1 MGRIRDFFNRIMRR
15 REKKLLETT
24 TQAEI
29 KKFIDDM
36 HLSSD
41 EKSRKTYETFDSR
54 KPTREHYERTAV
66 FIDNFISLINDGT
79 VDIGGNSSDSVYK
92 RLLEYFK
99 GDSIIY
105 DATMDA
111 INKKF
116 YKKIDRA
123 SNGETYEQVHSALDK
138 TLEEYFKTIGSSK
151 SITGLVEIGKAKEL
165 RDIVAKSTALNDEI
179 KDVRELERKIKEIYE
194 GTLLYRIRKEDDVN
208 KQIDL
213 YEEYIRDFRNGKEI
227 NLEAEKD
234 YLRID
239 VEDICKMEFMKVREM
254 RKVCMQYGIPPVAKV
269 SKIYKTET
277 FKTTRD
283 RNDLLCEQH
292 IKAGKVEASDLVL
305 VASTA
310 IFPRNGIIETTDKHS
325 DLLVV
330 DSPFAKELKEAG
342 IIDRK
347 KYAVLKFQNQRT
359 IHFTLNG
366 LISSYESR
374 DHQER
379 NFIIIEPFEEHV
391 DDESLMNINEA
402 DTYFQEDMVLSKRA
416 TILIKAEKYKDL
428 IKDEKML
435 KELNKMDIRLFE
447 GNEEEAARMCLL
459 DKGYTF
465 GEIHKWG
472 FENSSDIGKPKAQN
486 EVLIGKAE
494 EAIANKLKEQGRNIK
509 YGGVYFSSE
518 SKRIDEERKVELLE
532 EELKLFVECIADV
545 ANFEFS
551 KTSLMNEL
559 LSREYIPK
567 EAKFEE
573 GDKDKPNIEVKEL
586 LEKLTTEGLE
596 KSTKKYNET
605 ITQEHMQAR
614 KVKDEQLKQ
623 KGLIIEEVQAE
634 EKEER

>member
-1 MGRIRDFFNRIMRR
+1 
-15 REKKLLETT
+15 L
-24 TQAEI
+24 
-29 KKFIDDM
+29 
-36 HLSSD
+36 
-41 EKSRKTYETFDSR
+41 
-54 KPTREHYERTAV
+54 
-66 FIDNFISLINDGT
+66 
-79 VDIGGNSSDSVYK
+79 
-92 RLLEYFK
+92 
-99 GDSIIY
+99 
-105 DATMDA
+105 
-111 INKKF
+111 
-116 YKKIDRA
+116 
-123 SNGETYEQVHSALDK
+123 
-138 TLEEYFKTIGSSK
+138 
-151 SITGLVEIGKAKEL
+151 
-165 RDIVAKSTALNDEI
+165 
-179 KDVRELERKIKEIYE
+179 
-194 GTLLYRIRKEDDVN
+194 
-208 KQIDL
+208 
-213 YEEYIRDFRNGKEI
+213 
-227 NLEAEKD
+227 
-234 YLRID
+234 
-239 VEDICKMEFMKVREM
+239 
-254 RKVCMQYGIPPVAKV
+254 
-269 SKIYKTET
+269 
-277 FKTTRD
+277 
-283 RNDLLCEQH
+283 
-292 IKAGKVEASDLVL
+292 L
-305 VASTA
+305 VA
-310 IFPRNGIIETTDKHS
+310 
-325 DLLVV
+325 

-347 KYAVLKFQNQRT
+347 KYAMLKFQNQRT

-391 DDESLMNINEA
+391 NDESLMNINEA
-402 DTYFQEDMVLSKRA
+402 DTYFQEDMVLSERA

-447 GNEEEAARMCLL
+447 GNEEEAVRMCLL

-472 FENSSDIGKPKAQN
+472 FESHSDIGKPKAQN

-494 EAIANKLKEQGRNIK
+494 EAIANKLKEQGKNVK
-509 YGGVYFSSE
+509 YGGVYFNSE

-596 KSTKKYNET
+596 KATKKYNET

-623 KGLIIEEVQAE
+623 RGLIIEKVQVE